1 MTLTDTEKVEF
12 IHKISKNIRHG
23 RRTFFDHLLKTSGIV
38 EKLCEDINKAHF
50 DQFPNLTEYNTY
62 TSYAGQKYIKII
74 TDTGNQK
81 SVWGFINAKEFKKGL
96 AGITFLEGD
105 ILKAAGWKTPAL
117 NAPRGNLFNGYDIN
131 PNSMRLYGPDYLR

>member
-1 MTLTDTEKVEF
+1 M
-12 IHKISKNIRHG
+12 KISKE
-23 RRTFFDHLLKTSGIV
+23 LESAV

-62 TSYAGQKYIKII
+62 PSYAGQKYIKII

-96 AGITFLEGD
+96 AGITFQEGD

-117 NAPRGNLFNGYDIN
+117 NAPRGNILRAPYPIIG
-131 PNSMRLYGPDYLR
+131 MRQYGPDYLK